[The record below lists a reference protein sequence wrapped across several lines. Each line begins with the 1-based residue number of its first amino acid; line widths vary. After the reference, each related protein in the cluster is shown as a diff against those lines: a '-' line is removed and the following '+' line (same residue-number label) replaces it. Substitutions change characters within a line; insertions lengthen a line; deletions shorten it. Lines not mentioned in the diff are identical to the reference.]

1 MYHPSTI
8 RFVQRIYNTP
18 CSYIFYSKAALSL
31 VKMDQE
37 PFDDAQGFKLA
48 TDHESIPSVYIYGS

>member
-1 MYHPSTI
+1 
-8 RFVQRIYNTP
+8 
-18 CSYIFYSKAALSL
+18 
-31 VKMDQE
+31 MDQE